1 MSQPKKTYPTISE
14 TIEQQWSNYLEHYE
28 LADGNGGTYKPSEN
42 EQAMMIDA
50 LAGFLFEDNA
60 LSRSITLSEQVR

>member
-1 MSQPKKTYPTISE
+1 MSKTKSSTTISE
-14 TIEQQWSNYLEHYE
+14 TIEQQWSQYLEHYE
-28 LADGNGGTYKPSEN
+28 LADGCGGTYKPSEM

-60 LSRSITLSEQVR
+60 LSRSIKLSEQVR